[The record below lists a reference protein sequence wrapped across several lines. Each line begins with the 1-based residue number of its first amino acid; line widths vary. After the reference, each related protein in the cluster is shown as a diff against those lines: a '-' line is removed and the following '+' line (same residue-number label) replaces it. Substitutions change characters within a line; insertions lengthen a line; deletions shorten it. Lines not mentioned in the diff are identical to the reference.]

1 MVIQFA
7 TGSGTTNK
15 KGALFRFCEND
26 QTPEVN
32 TMVSG
37 YNTKT
42 LRSKCY
48 SSIKLYGGSFPS
60 VFLFENWLT
69 VQCQGHYKNVPNLEV

>member
-15 KGALFRFCEND
+15 KGVLFRFCEND

-32 TMVSG
+32 TIVSG

-48 SSIKLYGGSFPS
+48 SSYMEAVSQTLVISTFI
-60 VFLFENWLT
+60 LT
-69 VQCQGHYKNVPNLEV
+69 ASSK